1 MITKYEGYCIICGKP
16 TNTTHHLVFGRGLR
30 ELSDADGLTAPVCD
44 EHHNIGKYRIH
55 DNPVSETLSKIIGQ
69 LQWEKDYL
77 LKEGQFAYKNM
88 DERAREAFRKRYGK
102 SYL

>member
-30 ELSDADGLTAPVCD
+30 ELSDADGLTAPICD

-69 LQWEKDYL
+69 EYYISQWLIKEYNLPDDAMEKAIE
-77 LKEGQFAYKNM
+77 KF
-88 DERAREAFRKRYGK
+88 RERYGK
-102 SYL
+102 SYV